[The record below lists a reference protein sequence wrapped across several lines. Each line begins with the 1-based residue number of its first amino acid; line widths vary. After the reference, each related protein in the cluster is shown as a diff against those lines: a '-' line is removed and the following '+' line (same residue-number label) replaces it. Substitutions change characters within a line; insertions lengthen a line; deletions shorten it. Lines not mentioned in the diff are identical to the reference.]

1 MWALPE
7 FIHSALPAAAAAAA
21 KVNYSGNLLLISTA
35 TVTAESPDHG
45 ECLIILVISH

>member
-7 FIHSALPAAAAAAA
+7 FIHSALPAAAAAA
-21 KVNYSGNLLLISTA
+21 KVNYSGNLLLISTV
-35 TVTAESPDHG
+35 TVSAESPDHG